1 MTKYLFGSAVQ
12 GIQNFIFQTNKLRE
26 IVGASDLVSEV
37 CTSLFRQVL
46 EEVATFDEKCSII
59 AAAGNVKYVFDSE
72 TDCAQVVREWPRR
85 VEHFAPG
92 VTVSQ
97 AVVRWDEDKEDFA
110 QVVTRLEQ
118 NLRTQRSRPTRPLHL
133 GLAST
138 QRSRSTG
145 QVVVRQ
151 LKDNYLDAA
160 TLAKLYELKDKELKE
175 RKTTNRL
182 CVRAFGKD
190 FVRDCEVAYDVEDL
204 EGANSWIA
212 IIHADGNGLG
222 QVVQRIGNQRDK
234 FQQFSKKLDEA
245 TLCAA
250 QRAYAKITPKE
261 GWGEGKRIPLRPIVL
276 GGDDLT
282 IICRGDLAVRYTK
295 AFLEAFEKET
305 HEKLGDMLEG
315 VFTEGAVRD
324 RLTACAGIAFV
335 KSSFPF
341 YYGYHLAEE
350 FCGAAKSNAKRKDVP
365 DSPEALGKA
374 LPPSCLMFHKVQD
387 SFVEKYED
395 MVGRELTPQQG
406 TSWQAGPYYLTED
419 AADCRHRTTCDQLQ
433 AWVDELAG
441 EGESEAKEA
450 NAVKSHLRRWLLEM
464 HENEEYA
471 HQHMARVQKLL
482 SSPSLKKLTSVLT
495 SPISKGEEGATL
507 RYPLYDVLALH
518 SICYLQTQR

>member
-1 MTKYLFGSAVQ
+1 MIKYLFGSAVQ
-12 GIQNFIFQTNKLRE
+12 GIQNFIFQTSKLRE
-26 IVGASDLVSEV
+26 IVGASELVSEV
-37 CTSLFRQVL
+37 CTSLFEQVVN
-46 EEVATFDEKCSII
+46 EQTAAGFDKSCSII
-59 AAAGNVKYVFDSE
+59 AAAGNVKFLFESKA
-72 TDCAQVVREWPRR
+72 DCEAVVREWPRR
-85 VEHFAPG
+85 VQLFAPG

-97 AVVRWDEDKEDFA
+97 AVVAWDDTTEFGTA
-110 QVVTRLEQ
+110 VGLLEQ
-118 NLRTQRSRPTRPLHL
+118 KLRTQRNRPTRPLQL
-133 GLAST
+133 GLSST
-138 QRSRSTG
+138 LRSRSTG
-145 QVVVRQ
+145 QVVQQV
-151 LKDNYLDAA
+151 KEEHLDAA
-160 TLAKLYELKDKELKE
+160 TFAKLYEVKDKELSA

-182 CVRAFGKD
+182 CEKAFGQERVHD
-190 FVRDCEVAYDVEDL
+190 REVAYDIEDL
-204 EGANSWIA
+204 EGRNSWIA

-250 QRAYAKITPKE
+250 QRAYAEITPKE

-305 HEKLGDMLEG
+305 HEKLGDMLKG
-315 VFTEGAVRD
+315 VFTEGAVCD

-350 FCGAAKSNAKRKDVP
+350 LCGAAKSNAKRKDIP
-365 DSPEALGKA
+365 DSPEAQGKA
-374 LPPSCLMFHKVQD
+374 LPPSCLMYHKVQD
-387 SFVEKYED
+387 SFVKKYED